1 MVDEV
6 NTRAV
11 VLETLS
17 SMGLSENDIPNRTMR
32 NLMEIE
38 NAVRIQEN
46 ARNEALKTLQD
57 NKLSV
62 VSVAKMTGI
71 ARSTFYSNTT
81 LLNYLNVRQA
91 VIVSDDQRDE
101 LAKLKEEL
109 EKARQ
114 TIKKMMA
121 RDGQLEFLKVKV
133 ADLEDELKTVR
144 KNANAEAVKE
154 AIGDSD
160 VANKI
165 TVIRGTKRS

>member
-17 SMGLSENDIPNRTMR
+17 SMGLSENDIPNRTMQ

-38 NAVRIQEN
+38 NAVRTQEN